1 MEQYQFTYPCIT
13 CKQNTGIN
21 WNFGNSLFL
30 LIYSNFC
37 HKKMLLESL
46 TIPLISSILACL
58 ALEAWT
64 HESKGGAVEINRN
77 LQKFWGPLWNYP
89 TLFTF
94 LTTLSRW
101 LILNKCVFILISEV
115 INKEFFISAGKE
127 FPRGWDIPQKLFRE
141 RECVIILHSS
151 VFQQKYFDLSSSN
164 ISPNQFWPKM
174 TDFQL

>member
-1 MEQYQFTYPCIT
+1 
-13 CKQNTGIN
+13 
-21 WNFGNSLFL
+21 
-30 LIYSNFC
+30 
-37 HKKMLLESL
+37 MLLESL

-64 HESKGGAVEINRN
+64 HESRGGAVEINRN

-127 FPRGWDIPQKLFRE
+127 FPRGWDIRGVYSSIIRLKCWGIIFPLWGRILSFEQKKKLKKWARKKKRKFKWNEKKKVKKSKKEKIEINR
-141 RECVIILHSS
+141 
-151 VFQQKYFDLSSSN
+151 
-164 ISPNQFWPKM
+164 
-174 TDFQL
+174 